1 MAYSSS
7 VPRIEGTH
15 RQRIIDAFKGEML
28 SHYKLSLGFG
38 FFWIWIWIVFQNDLL
53 GRIAEFGF
61 VRFSS
66 WAIALLSYAIGF
78 FVLGLLF
85 KMRRIVPRGRFYLLG
100 ILFCMSFG
108 ALLMLLSESLG
119 ASSSVVSRALA
130 IASSFLMGIGTSGLH
145 VEWGRVFGNRGTR
158 ATVIHGI
165 AGTLFA
171 AMIYVVL
178 CVLPTQVLQLC
189 TPILP
194 IFCLWPLGKILR
206 GDPRLYERGVNAM
219 LFVPWKFIAT
229 SLIQGL
235 SFGVMW
241 SALLLADQGG
251 SIMLVN
257 AGSFSLAAV
266 GVCMAAL
273 LFKMD
278 FNHLI
283 YQVGFLAMS
292 IGYVLLA
299 FSECAL
305 SLGSLVN
312 SVGCHFMS
320 ILMWALCVYL
330 IENRNISANWVF
342 TWTTGAY
349 ILGQA
354 LGAVIAGSVLD
365 PMDGIPSSLSML
377 AAAMVFVILASAL
390 LMLSNN
396 NLRTGWGMVR
406 PSESDLRSDVF
417 DVACKIIGSEYG
429 LTPREIEIL
438 VPLSKGRNRSVIG
451 DQLLLSPNTV
461 KTHIRNIYQKTGIHS
476 QQELIDLVEQEAK
489 PLTYEDDPSPT
500 TAF

>member
-1 MAYSSS
+1 MAKRSS
-7 VPRIEGTH
+7 VSRIEGTH
-15 RQRIIDAFKGEML
+15 RRRIIDTFKGEVL
-28 SHYKLSLGFG
+28 SHPELSLGFG
-38 FFWIWIWIVFQNDLL
+38 FFWIWVWIVFQNDLL
-53 GRIAEFGF
+53 GRIAQFGP
-61 VRFSS
+61 VRLSS

-85 KMRRIVPRGRFYLLG
+85 KTRRIVPRGKLYVFALMLSMSAGALIMLLLG
-100 ILFCMSFG
+100 SFDVLDP
-108 ALLMLLSESLG
+108 LL
-119 ASSSVVSRALA
+119 SRALA
-130 IASSFLMGIGTSGLH
+130 ITSSFLMGIGTSGLH
-145 VEWGRVFGNRGTR
+145 VEWGRVFGSRGTR

-171 AMIYVVL
+171 AILYVVL
-178 CVLPTQVLQLC
+178 FALPMQALQLC

-194 IFCLWPLGKILR
+194 IFCLWPLRKTLR
-206 GDPRLYERGVNAM
+206 GNPRLYEHGIKAT
-219 LFVPWKFIAT
+219 LFIPWKFIVT

-241 SALLLADQGG
+241 SALLLTDQGG

-257 AGSFSLAAV
+257 AGSFSLAAI

-283 YQVGFLAMS
+283 YQVGFLTMS

-299 FSECAL
+299 CSGSAI
-305 SLGSLVN
+305 SLGSMVN

-320 ILMWALCVYL
+320 VLMWALCVYL
-330 IENRNISANWVF
+330 IENRRLSANWVF
-342 TWTTGAY
+342 TWTTGSY

-354 LGAVIAGSVLD
+354 LGAVIAESVLD
-365 PMDGIPSSLSML
+365 SANAASSNMSML

-406 PSESDLRSDVF
+406 PSESDLRADAF
-417 DVACKIIGSEYG
+417 DVACKIVGSEYG

-438 VPLSKGRNRSVIG
+438 MPLSKGRNRTVIG

-461 KTHIRNIYQKTGIHS
+461 KTHIRNIYQKTGVHS
-476 QQELIDLVEQEAK
+476 QQELIDLVEREAK
-489 PLTYEDDPSPT
+489 PLSYEDDPAPT